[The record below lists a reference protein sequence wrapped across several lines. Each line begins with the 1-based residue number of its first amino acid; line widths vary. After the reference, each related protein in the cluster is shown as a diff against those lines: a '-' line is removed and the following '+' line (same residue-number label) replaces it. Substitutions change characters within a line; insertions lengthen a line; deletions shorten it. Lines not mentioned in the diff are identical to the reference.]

1 MFHFHSEINIHLVL
15 HVIFTFQKYKIV
27 SDNVQEIRISY
38 FGQLCSLTKQQEEKS
53 KNLKDGMT
61 SLTEDVAAGG
71 GLVAV

>member
-1 MFHFHSEINIHLVL
+1 M
-15 HVIFTFQKYKIV
+15 
-27 SDNVQEIRISY
+27 SDKVQEIRISY